1 MKVFCFFLYASLG
14 HIVGPEIIPILA
26 DTLPQNQTDT
36 RNAIRPV
43 ANPNSNKQGLPL
55 FFLDKSIV

>member
-14 HIVGPEIIPILA
+14 HIVAPEIMPIFA

-36 RNAIRPV
+36 RKAIRPV
-43 ANPNSNKQGLPL
+43 ANPNSNKQVISLL
-55 FFLDKSIV
+55 FLDKNIV